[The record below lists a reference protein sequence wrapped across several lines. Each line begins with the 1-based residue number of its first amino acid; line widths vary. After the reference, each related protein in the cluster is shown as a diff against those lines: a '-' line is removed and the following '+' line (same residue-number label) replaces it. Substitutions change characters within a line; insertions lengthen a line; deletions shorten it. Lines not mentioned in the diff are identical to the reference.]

1 MTDPVSPPA
10 EQPERSRVAPVGPDI
25 RETNDDFSDNIK
37 KLLAG
42 LEPTIASEAIARAET
57 LGRLPPAQQ
66 TLLRCALAAA
76 SQTFKKAEVVNEE
89 LTRVKERQRS
99 ADTALSAEYV
109 ALSRQSALAAAQV
122 AGLREDLAASEAAN
136 RIREARARKHS
147 GYLWLALAA
156 IVSAGIVYA
165 SLLSRAAPPADLSA
179 SAPEIILHRPA
190 ELSATPRPNPDPVV
204 EQSLDRL
211 DGALARV
218 SLRDVD
224 SVLREAN
231 QWLLASRI
239 PPCFVRS
246 AQGEISLLV
255 RADGRGAGP
264 LNKALVQCAE
274 AVEHVTE

>member
-1 MTDPVSPPA
+1 VTDPVSPPA
-10 EQPERSRVAPVGPDI
+10 EQPERSRVAPLAHDI

-76 SQTFKKAEVVNEE
+76 SQTFKKAEIVHEE
-89 LTRVKERQRS
+89 LTRVKDRQRR
-99 ADTALSAEYV
+99 ADTALSAESV
-109 ALSRQSALAAAQV
+109 ALARRSALAEAQV
-122 AGLREDLAASEAAN
+122 AGLREDLAASEAAS

-156 IVSAGIVYA
+156 TVSAGIFYA
-165 SLLSRAAPPADLSA
+165 SLLYRAAPPAHSSA
-179 SAPEIILHRPA
+179 SEIILNRPA
-190 ELSATPRPNPDPVV
+190 KLSATPRPNPDPVV
-204 EQSLDRL
+204 EQALDRL

-218 SLRDVD
+218 SLADVD

-231 QWLLASRI
+231 QWLLAARI

-246 AQGEISLLV
+246 GQGEISLLV
-255 RADGRGAGP
+255 GVNRKDTAP
-264 LNKALVQCAE
+264 LSKALVQCAD

>member
-1 MTDPVSPPA
+1 VTNPVSPPA
-10 EQPERSRVAPVGPDI
+10 EQPERSRVAPVGHDI
-25 RETNDDFSDNIK
+25 RESRDDFSDNIK

-76 SQTFKKAEVVNEE
+76 SQTFKKAEIVHEE
-89 LTRVKERQRS
+89 LTRVKDRQRR
-99 ADTALSAEYV
+99 ADTALSAESV
-109 ALSRQSALAAAQV
+109 ALARRSALAEAQV
-122 AGLREDLAASEAAN
+122 AGLREDLAASEAAS
-136 RIREARARKHS
+136 RIREARARKRN

-156 IVSAGIVYA
+156 TVSAGIVYA
-165 SLLSRAAPPADLSA
+165 SLFSRAAPPADSSA
-179 SAPEIILHRPA
+179 SEVILYRPA
-190 ELSATPRPNPDPVV
+190 KLSATPRPNPDPAV

-218 SLRDVD
+218 PLPDVD

-246 AQGEISLLV
+246 GQGEISLLV
-255 RADGRGAGP
+255 NMNARGAAP
-264 LNKALVQCAE
+264 LRNTLVQCAQ
-274 AVEHVTE
+274 AAEHVTE